1 MLDSLFKLRENGT
14 TVRTEL
20 VAGATT
26 FLSMAYIIFVQPA
39 VLSAAGMDF
48 GAVMTAT
55 CISSAVACFAMAFIA
70 NYPIALA
77 PGMGENFY
85 FAFTVVLG
93 MGISWEK
100 ALGAVFISGVVFLV
114 LTLVRIR
121 ELILD
126 AIPEGLKYA
135 IPGAIGIFI
144 TFIGL
149 TQAGI
154 VVKDPGGGIVSLGN
168 LHSKPTLLAI
178 AGLLLCLFFI
188 TRRIRGGLLLGM
200 LSTAAIG
207 IPLGIVSFKGFVAAP
222 PSMSPTFL
230 RLDIPGA
237 LELGIVSVV
246 LIFLLMDMFDTIGT
260 LVGVSQAAGIMKDGK
275 LPRAQRALFA
285 DALGTVTGAL
295 CGTSTVTSYIE
306 STTGVRE
313 GGRTG
318 LTALTTGVLM
328 LLAVFF
334 SPLVAMIGGGF
345 QVKGPDGAILSV
357 LYPVTAPALIIVGS
371 FMAKAIT
378 RCDWDDITEAIPAFM
393 TIVGMALTFNISTGL
408 AFGFI
413 LYPIMKLMAGRGREI
428 TWLVYAL
435 GLVFIAKFAFLG

>member
-1 MLDSLFKLRENGT
+1 
-14 TVRTEL
+14 
-20 VAGATT
+20 
-26 FLSMAYIIFVQPA
+26 
-39 VLSAAGMDF
+39 
-48 GAVMTAT
+48 
-55 CISSAVACFAMAFIA
+55 
-70 NYPIALA
+70 
-77 PGMGENFY
+77 
-85 FAFTVVLG
+85 
-93 MGISWEK
+93 
-100 ALGAVFISGVVFLV
+100 VFLV

-126 AIPEGLKYA
+126 AIPDGLKYA

-149 TQAGI
+149 VQAGI

-168 LHSKPTLLAI
+168 LHAKPTLLAV
-178 AGLLLCLFFI
+178 AGLLICLFFI
-188 TRRIRGGLLLGM
+188 IRRIRGGLLLGM
-200 LSTAAIG
+200 LVTAALG
-207 IPLGIVSFKGFVAAP
+207 IPLGIVSFKGVLAAP

-237 LELGIVSVV
+237 FELGIVSVV
-246 LIFLLMDMFDTIGT
+246 LIFLIMDMFDTIGT

-318 LTALTTGVLM
+318 LTALTTGALM
-328 LLAVFF
+328 LLAMFF
-334 SPLVAMIGGGF
+334 SPLVAMIGGGY
-345 QVKGPDGAILSV
+345 QVTGPDGKLLSV
-357 LYPVTAPALIIVGS
+357 LYPVTAPALILVGS

-378 RCDWDDITEAIPAFM
+378 RCDWDDITEAVPAFM
-393 TIVGMALTFNISTGL
+393 TIVGMALTYNISTGL

-413 LYPIMKLMAGRGREI
+413 LYPVMKLMAGRGREI
-428 TWLVYAL
+428 SWLVYAL
-435 GLVFIAKFAFLG
+435 GAVFIAKFAFLG